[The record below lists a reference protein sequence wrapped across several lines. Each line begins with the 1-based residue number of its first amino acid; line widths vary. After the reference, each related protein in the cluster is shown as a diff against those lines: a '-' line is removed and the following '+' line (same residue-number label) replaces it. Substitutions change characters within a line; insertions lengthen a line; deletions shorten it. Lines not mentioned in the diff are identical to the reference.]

1 MSDKKKDNV
10 RMTRGMTALYLIL
23 TLGVGVAVLANI
35 INIQWVH
42 GDEWR
47 ARGERREAGLRT
59 DPARRGIIYSSDG
72 KILATTVTEC
82 DLYLDLYNKAE
93 LDEHGHAKYDRHG
106 RPIETGPI
114 VDSNFSNYLDS
125 VCGLLADAIPQHT
138 VSYYRERIAVE
149 RTKENPRRCF
159 LVQRGVP
166 YSVWLQICRM
176 PGWSRGVVRQVDGQ
190 SVVHQVRAH
199 IYGNLAENTIGFRNR
214 LDANSYTGLEGYYDS
229 ILRGQDGLFN
239 CRRLTKGIWLPDEPR
254 QSREVAQRTDQDRID
269 TIVLQPRVDGQS
281 IVATI
286 DTRYQDIA
294 ETSLRDAL
302 RRYGGTAGCAIL
314 MEMQTGYVLACANLA
329 VDTAAHDYLEVR
341 DRNVAVSD
349 VYEPGSTFKTVIL
362 SAMLE
367 DPDVQIDTSMRLPV
381 RYKNFGGKNGEIK
394 DDHGNWDSLSLKGVI
409 EQSSNVGMSDLGWR
423 FYNNRRDTLRHLVEQ
438 LFPYAKLSPDVKA
451 PEYKTRINNLHAS
464 NRDFLNF
471 CYGYSTTVSALRL
484 VTFYNALGAG
494 GRMVKPL
501 FCRAIVDRDGH
512 EHAIKPVVLNEH
524 ICSRRTATLMREM
537 LEGVVENGTGNNIK
551 NTTYGIAGKTGT
563 AVHSYSNLKRYNAS
577 FAGFFPSEE
586 PRYTCLVVVQD
597 IPAYGRQAALVFKN
611 ISDCVVAMDKRLSDG
626 AVRSAWPTLEA
637 DSAAAMSRPTLLR
650 GKSDEIEDLYRR
662 LKLPYLATDSA
673 KGWVYCRPAT
683 DSTPAIYDVYRPA
696 DGHVPNVNGMTAKDA
711 IEMLHSMGYRVT
723 ISGYGKVRSQSPQ
736 AGTQSRKGT
745 IVNLTLR

>member
-1 MSDKKKDNV
+1 MADAAKQAVFDARWILPAPSGIGVYARELALRLPALLPEWRFALLV
-10 RMTRGMTALYLIL
+10 RPDVDPAALLPP
-23 TLGVGVAVLANI
+23 GAEGRAEAVAVPFGPLSPKNQLLLPGLLRRLGADLYHAPSFMLPFRAFRRGGGARVRCLATI
-35 INIQWVH
+35 HDVIPLVVP
-42 GDEWR
+42 DYAPASR
-47 ARGERREAGLRT
+47 TARLRPLFRWCLREA
-59 DPARRGIIYSSDG
+59 ARRAD
-72 KILATTVTEC
+72 V
-82 DLYLDLYNKAE
+82 
-93 LDEHGHAKYDRHG
+93 
-106 RPIETGPI
+106 
-114 VDSNFSNYLDS
+114 
-125 VCGLLADAIPQHT
+125 LLT
-138 VSYYRERIAVE
+138 VS
-149 RTKENPRRCF
+149 
-159 LVQRGVP
+159 
-166 YSVWLQICRM
+166 
-176 PGWSRGVVRQVDGQ
+176 
-190 SVVHQVRAH
+190 
-199 IYGNLAENTIGFRNR
+199 
-214 LDANSYTGLEGYYDS
+214 
-229 ILRGQDGLFN
+229 
-239 CRRLTKGIWLPDEPR
+239 
-254 QSREVAQRTDQDRID
+254 
-269 TIVLQPRVDGQS
+269 
-281 IVATI
+281 
-286 DTRYQDIA
+286 
-294 ETSLRDAL
+294 ETS
-302 RRYGGTAGCAIL
+302 
-314 MEMQTGYVLACANLA
+314 
-329 VDTAAHDYLEVR
+329 
-341 DRNVAVSD
+341 
-349 VYEPGSTFKTVIL
+349 
-362 SAMLE
+362 
-367 DPDVQIDTSMRLPV
+367 
-381 RYKNFGGKNGEIK
+381 
-394 DDHGNWDSLSLKGVI
+394 
-409 EQSSNVGMSDLGWR
+409 
-423 FYNNRRDTLRHLVEQ
+423 RRD
-438 LFPYAKLSPDVKA
+438 
-451 PEYKTRINNLHAS
+451 I
-464 NRDFLNF
+464 
-471 CYGYSTTVSALRL
+471 VSALRL

-501 FCRAIVDRDGH
+501 FCRAIVDRDGR